1 MERATM
7 IIHLIRVLAL
17 VLTLNLAVAV
27 SGATAD
33 TPTDAV
39 KGVIDEVLKILSNP
53 ALKSPSQ
60 KEHRIQLIKDTINR
74 RFDYEEMA
82 KRSLGQYWRSLS
94 PAQRTEF
101 VHLFKDLLA
110 DSYSDKFDKYTDEKV
125 AYTEGSQEGDYAE
138 VRTQLRRKNDR
149 IPINFRLLNKDTG
162 WMVYDVSIEG
172 VSLVSNYRSQFGR
185 IIHESSYAE
194 LLRRLRAKASELQK
208 IEKM

>member
-17 VLTLNLAVAV
+17 VLTLNLAVAG
-27 SGATAD
+27 SGAAAD

-53 ALKSPSQ
+53 GLKSPSQ
-60 KEHRIQLIKDTINR
+60 KERRLQLIKDIINR

-82 KRSLGQYWRSLS
+82 KRCLGPYWRPLS

-101 VHLFKDLLA
+101 VRLFKDLLV

-125 AYTEGSQEGDYAE
+125 VYTGDSQEGDYAE
-138 VRTQLRRKNDR
+138 VRSHLTRKNDR
-149 IPINFRLLNKDTG
+149 IPLNFRLLNKDTR
-162 WMVYDVSIEG
+162 WMIYDVSIEG

-194 LLRRLRAKASELQK
+194 LVRRLRVKAGELKK
-208 IEKM
+208 IEEM